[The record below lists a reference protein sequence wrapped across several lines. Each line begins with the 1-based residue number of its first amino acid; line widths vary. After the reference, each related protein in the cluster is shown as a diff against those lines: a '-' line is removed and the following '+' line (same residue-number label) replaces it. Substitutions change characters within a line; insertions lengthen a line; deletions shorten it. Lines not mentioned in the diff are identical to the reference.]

1 MNEHFFNIWTEIDIF
16 SKEPKCPVMIQQN
29 FIQLYENSFRQHWDL
44 PALSDYNGSTYTYGQ
59 MARQVARLHLLYEA
73 AGVEKGD
80 KVALFGKNS
89 AHWCIAFMSV
99 VTYGAVVVPI
109 LSDFRP
115 SDAHTIINHSD
126 SVMLLVDK
134 AIMDTLSEKEM
145 QGVRSILS
153 LDRFE
158 LLSGKPPA
166 GLFNAV
172 DQLDVIFDKKY
183 PDGFTREG
191 IEYAKIDNS
200 EVVEINYTSGT
211 TGFSKGVVLSA
222 NSLAGNIDFAM
233 RAIELNAGERMLA
246 ILPLAHCYGRAF
258 DFLFPMAKGV
268 HVTILGK
275 LPATPVI
282 LKAFSEIRPHLIMF
296 VPIFFEK
303 LYKKRVL
310 PTLQKGS
317 MKVLTRIPGINGVI
331 YGSIRKKLY
340 ESFGG
345 NFREAVLGGAAL
357 GAEVEEFMRK
367 IRFPF
372 TIGYGMTECGPLI
385 SYEGHATTRS
395 GSSGKILDI
404 MELKID
410 STDPFNEPGEILVRG
425 ENLME
430 GYYKNEEATRAT
442 IDADGWLHTG
452 DLGVTDRD
460 GFIYIKGRS
469 KSMLLGPSGQ
479 NIYPEEIE
487 AKLNNLPYIAESV
500 VLMNSNHRLEALVFP
515 DKEQVKA
522 DGAESDLAARMEEN
536 RKQLNQQVAA
546 YEAVV
551 KIHLHDQEFE
561 KTPKRSIKRF
571 LYKLEQ

>member
-1 MNEHFFNIWTEIDIF
+1 
-16 SKEPKCPVMIQQN
+16 MIEKN

-44 PALSDYNGSTYTYGQ
+44 PALSDYNGETYSYGDV
-59 MARQVARLHLLYEA
+59 ARQVARMHLIYDA
-73 AGVEKGD
+73 IGIRKGD
-80 KVALFGKNS
+80 KIAVFGKNS
-89 AHWCIAFMSV
+89 AHWCIAVMSV
-99 VTYGAVVVPI
+99 ITYGAVVVPI

-115 SDAHTIINHSD
+115 GDAQTIIDHSD

-134 AIMDTLSEKEM
+134 SIMGTLEEGAMKRI
-145 QGVRSILS
+145 GAILS
-153 LDRFE
+153 LDDFGI
-158 LLSGKPPA
+158 LSSKPTA
-166 GLFNAV
+166 QFKGAV
-172 DQLDVIFDKKY
+172 EQLDDLFRKKY
-183 PDGFTREG
+183 PDGFSRDH
-191 IEYAKIDNS
+191 IVYAKVDNS

-222 NSLAGNIDFAM
+222 NSLAGNVDFAT

-246 ILPLAHCYGRAF
+246 ILPLAHCYGCAF
-258 DFLFPMAKGV
+258 DFFFPLSKGV

-282 LKAFSEIRPHLIMF
+282 LKAFAEVRPHLIMF
-296 VPIFFEK
+296 VPIFFEI

-317 MKVLTRIPGINGVI
+317 MKILTRIPGINGLI
-331 YGSIRKKLY
+331 YGAIRKKLY

-357 GAEVEEFMRK
+357 SAEVEAFMRK
-367 IRFPF
+367 IKFPF

-385 SYEGHATTRS
+385 SYEGHETTRE
-395 GSSGKILDI
+395 GSSGKILDV
-404 MELKID
+404 MELRID
-410 STDPFNEPGEILVRG
+410 SSDPYNEPGEILVRG

-442 IDADGWLHTG
+442 IDSEGWLHTG
-452 DLGVTDRD
+452 DLGITDKD

-487 AKLNNLPYIAESV
+487 AKLNNLPYVAESV

-515 DKEQVKA
+515 DAEQVKA
-522 DGAESDLAARMEEN
+522 DGVEGELAARLEET
-536 RKQLNQQVAA
+536 RKALNQHVAS
-546 YEAVV
+546 YEALV
-551 KIHLHDQEFE
+551 KIHIHDKEFE

-571 LYKLEQ
+571 LYKLEE

>member
-1 MNEHFFNIWTEIDIF
+1 
-16 SKEPKCPVMIQQN
+16 MIQQN
-29 FIQLYENSFRQHWDL
+29 FIQLYEKSFRENWDL
-44 PALSDYNGSTYTYGQ
+44 PALSDYNGETFTYGEL
-59 MARQVARLHLLYEA
+59 ARQVAKLHIIYEA
-73 AGVEKGD
+73 AGIRKGD
-80 KVALFGKNS
+80 KIAVFGKNS
-89 AHWCIAFMSV
+89 AHWCISFMSV

-109 LSDFRP
+109 LSDFSP
-115 SDAHTIINHSD
+115 GDAHTIINHSD
-126 SVMLLVDK
+126 SVMLLVDRS
-134 AIMDTLSEKEM
+134 IMETLSEKEM
-145 QGVRSILS
+145 KGIKSILS
-153 LDRFE
+153 LDHFE
-158 LLSGKPPA
+158 VLSSKPPVKFA
-166 GLFNAV
+166 TAV
-172 DQLDVIFDKKY
+172 EKVDEQFEQKY
-183 PDGFTREG
+183 PGGFSGEQ
-191 IEYAKIDNS
+191 IQYAKVDNS

-222 NSLAGNIDFAM
+222 NSLAGNIDFAT
-233 RAIELNAGERMLA
+233 RSIELNAGERMLA
-246 ILPLAHCYGRAF
+246 ILPLAHCYGCAF
-258 DFLFPMAKGV
+258 DFLFPLAVGV

-282 LKAFSEIRPHLIMF
+282 LKAFAEVRPHLIMF

-317 MKVLTRIPGINGVI
+317 MKILTKIPGINGLI
-331 YGSIRKKLY
+331 YGAIRKKLY

-357 GAEVEEFMRK
+357 SAEVEAFMTK

-385 SYEGHATTRS
+385 SYEGHATTRK

-410 STDPFNEPGEILVRG
+410 SADPYAEPGEILVRG

-442 IDADGWLHTG
+442 IDEDGWLHTG
-452 DLGVTDRD
+452 DLGVTDQD
-460 GFIYIKGRS
+460 GFIYIRGRS

-487 AKLNNLPYIAESV
+487 AKLVNLPYVSEAV
-500 VLMNSNHRLEALVFP
+500 VLMNSNHRLEALVYP
-515 DKEQVKA
+515 DYDQVKS
-522 DGAESDLAARMEEN
+522 DGVEQGLAARMDEN
-536 RKQLNQQVAA
+536 RKNLNQQVSS

-551 KIHLHDQEFE
+551 KIHIHNKEFE

-571 LYKLEQ
+571 LYKLEE